1 VILHDRA
8 RPGAVETHLS
18 GPRPTGENHTS
29 LAGEPRRVHCE
40 VLGWPSDGPTLR
52 LDYRAFG
59 YAGKFAMSSTG
70 KAVCHDRGRPVAATH
85 DDPAAAFA
93 GRDSDAYATDVL
105 AAVAFNEDR
114 TEDGVL
120 WLRYVTVRADRRGDG
135 LGPRLLAFVRDAALD
150 RGYDRL
156 RIAVNNPYS
165 YQALYKTGFAYTGR
179 ETGIA
184 ELVLEHPAPV
194 RDAKDG
200 EDAAAAQEDDHE
212 DAAAA
217 QEDDREDAAAAQED
231 DHEDPAAAR
240 YREGL
245 DVFADRDDLSV
256 DEREFLAEKRDRGPP
271 AERR

>member
-1 VILHDRA
+1 
-8 RPGAVETHLS
+8 
-18 GPRPTGENHTS
+18 
-29 LAGEPRRVHCE
+29 VHCE
-40 VLGWPSDGPTLR
+40 VLGWPADGPTLR
-52 LDYRAFG
+52 LDYREFG

-70 KAVCHDRGRPVAATH
+70 KAVCHDRAEPVAATH
-85 DDPAAAFA
+85 DDPADAFA

-114 TEDGVL
+114 TEEGVL

-135 LGPRLLAFVRDAALD
+135 LGPRLLAFARDAATE

-165 YQALYKTGFAYTGR
+165 YEALYKTEFAYTGR

-184 ELVLEHPAPV
+184 ELVLEHPPPV
-194 RDAKDG
+194 GADG
-200 EDAAAAQEDDHE
+200 TAEDAVE
-212 DAAAA
+212 
-217 QEDDREDAAAAQED
+217 
-231 DHEDPAAAR
+231 R

-256 DEREFLAEKRDRGPP
+256 DEREFIAEKRDRGPP
-271 AERR
+271 GETR